1 MQTITIA
8 GRIGRDAELR
18 STQNGDQVCNFSVA
32 VETRQGRE
40 KVTNWW
46 RVSLWGKRGEALTPY
61 LTKGSAVAVI
71 GGFELGEYDGK
82 PQLNVRASEVTLLG
96 SPQQDERRRSADSD
110 RQQARQRSQDNG
122 GGGWGNSGNSQGW
135 RSTGDDLDDE
145 VPF

>member
-46 RVSLWGKRGEALTPY
+46 RVSMWGKRGETLAQY
-61 LTKGSAVAVI
+61 LTKGSAVTVI
-71 GGFELGEYDGK
+71 GGFELSEYDGK
-82 PQLNVRASEVTLLG
+82 PQLNVRASEVTLQG
-96 SPQQDERRRSADSD
+96 APQQDDRRRSADSD
-110 RQQARQRSQDNG
+110 RQQARQRVQDG
-122 GGGWGNSGNSQGW
+122 ASGGWGNGGQTSQGGW
-135 RSTGDDLDDE
+135 GNDDLDDE
-145 VPF
+145 VPY